1 MPRAVEIIERTDV
14 FQQAIFRIEKITLK
28 FERFDGSMS
37 EPLTRLV
44 LHRGDSVG
52 ILMYER
58 GLDAVLLCEQFRVP
72 TIGCGEGWLL
82 ELPAGMLEDSESP
95 EATARRE
102 VLEET
107 GYAVRRLESIG
118 YVFLSHGGSSE
129 QIHLFFVEVAL
140 TDRTSPGGGQPEEGE
155 DIRMVPVAV
164 EEAFAMVSGGRIR
177 DAKTLI
183 ALQWLA
189 LHLDRQSGEVR

>member
-1 MPRAVEIIERTDV
+1 MPRAVEIIERADV
-14 FQQAIFRIEKITLK
+14 FQQAIFRIEKITLR

-72 TIGCGEGWLL
+72 TIGCGDGWLL
-82 ELPAGMLEDSESP
+82 ELPAGMLEDFESP

-118 YVFLSHGGSSE
+118 YVFLSPGGCSE
-129 QIHLFFVEVAL
+129 QIHLFFVEVTL

-155 DIRMVPVAV
+155 DIRLVPIAV
-164 EEAFAMVSGGRIR
+164 EEVFAMVAGGRIR

>member
-72 TIGCGEGWLL
+72 TIGYGEGWLL

-118 YVFLSHGGSSE
+118 YVFLSPGGSSE

-155 DIRMVPVAV
+155 DIRLVPVAV